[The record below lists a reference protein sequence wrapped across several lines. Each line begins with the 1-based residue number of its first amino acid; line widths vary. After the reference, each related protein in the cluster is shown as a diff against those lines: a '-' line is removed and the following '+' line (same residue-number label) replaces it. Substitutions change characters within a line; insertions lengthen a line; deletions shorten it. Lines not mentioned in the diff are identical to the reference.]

1 MAAVMPLTVMAPLV
15 APSPMLPAS
24 ETNSV
29 AAAVPLTTKS
39 LAVTVSVLLVVLRPL
54 VVTSST

>member
-1 MAAVMPLTVMAPLV
+1 MAAVMPLTVMAP
-15 APSPMLPAS
+15 SPVLPAS

-29 AAAVPLTTKS
+29 AAAVPLKTRS